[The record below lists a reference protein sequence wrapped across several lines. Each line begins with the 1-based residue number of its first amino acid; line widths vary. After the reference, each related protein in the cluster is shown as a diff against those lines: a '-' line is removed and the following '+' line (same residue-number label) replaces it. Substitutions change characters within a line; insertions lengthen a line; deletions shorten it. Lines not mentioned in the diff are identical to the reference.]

1 MPVKAFGAEVVAT
14 YDEATL
20 LRTFWKSDGERGQS
34 LRIVRPV
41 SFSERFLVSGDRL
54 SPGVLGRVSVLTY
67 LLFPVLLFLNTI
79 MAHVSWFPYLLVLIL
94 SGVLVAVGAVSGSWF
109 VLGGGL
115 VDRVQGS
122 PLYAM
127 KAPAV
132 AVPDWWLSRVDE
144 VSEAMVSAYQKAY
157 LAKVLDEERIREGEV
172 LLGRFLPTQ
181 ESHHVVSL
189 GLERLAGHKRQLA
202 ELLAVES
209 LSDAHAEELARVAS
223 EPPVSLESTSG
234 SVAGEAREWLAKS
247 VARTVRGGFS

>member
-1 MPVKAFGAEVVAT
+1 MPVKAIGAEVVAT

-20 LRTFWKSDGERGQS
+20 LRTSWKDDGERGHS

-41 SFSERFLVSGDRL
+41 SFSERFLVSGERL
-54 SPGVLGRVSVLTY
+54 SPGVLGRASVLTY

-94 SGVLVAVGAVSGSWF
+94 SGLLVAVGAVSGSWF

-115 VDRVQGS
+115 VDRVQGN

-132 AVPDWWLSRVDE
+132 EAPDWWLPRVDE
-144 VSEAMVSAYQKAY
+144 VSEVMVSAYQRAS
-157 LAKVLDEERIREGEV
+157 LAKSLDEERIREGEA

-181 ESHHVVSL
+181 ESHRVVSV
-189 GLERLAGHKRQLA
+189 GLERLSDHKRRLVG
-202 ELLAVES
+202 LLAVES
-209 LSDAHAEELARVAS
+209 LSDAHAEEMSRVAS
-223 EPPVSLESTSG
+223 ESPVSADSASE
-234 SVAGEAREWLAKS
+234 SVAGEARDWLAKS
-247 VARTVRGGFS
+247 VA

>member
-1 MPVKAFGAEVVAT
+1 MPVKTFGAEVVAT

-20 LRTFWKSDGERGQS
+20 LRTFWKNDGERGQS

-41 SFSERFLVSGDRL
+41 SLPERLLVSGNRL
-54 SPGVLGRVSVLTY
+54 SPSALVRASVLTY

-115 VDRVQGS
+115 VDRVQGN

-127 KAPAV
+127 KVPAV
-132 AVPDWWLSRVDE
+132 EAPDWWLPRVDE
-144 VSEAMVSAYQKAY
+144 VTEDVVSAYQKVS
-157 LAKVLDEERIREGEV
+157 LAKVLDEERIREGEI

-181 ESHHVVSL
+181 ESHRVISV
-189 GLERLAGHKRQLA
+189 GLERLASHKRQLA

-209 LSDAHAEELARVAS
+209 LSDAHAEKMARVAS
-223 EPPVSLESTSG
+223 GPPVSLESTSE

-247 VARTVRGGFS
+247 AA